1 MSASEGK
8 THVHC
13 RVLWVFRRDRRHVFT
28 AELCEVI
35 TLEIVVT
42 KEEQE
47 TVFKIIM
54 RDGVDAGIDAARLI
68 LNDKFVRRLLEEG
81 ALNSD

>member
-1 MSASEGK
+1 M
-8 THVHC
+8 
-13 RVLWVFRRDRRHVFT
+13 R
-28 AELCEVI
+28 EVI

-54 RDGVDAGIDAARLI
+54 RDGLDAGIDAARLI
-68 LNDKFVRRLLEEG
+68 LNDKFVRGLLEEG
-81 ALNSD
+81 ALTSD